1 MNDDIISNFYAGYF
15 QEFMWKIGETIGSRE
30 GRFDACVAAAGILKN
45 HIGCLNYPAD
55 EFREVSNFNIG
66 TTLEN

>member
-1 MNDDIISNFYAGYF
+1 
-15 QEFMWKIGETIGSRE
+15 MWKIGETIGSRE

-55 EFREVSNFNIG
+55 EFREVSNFNID